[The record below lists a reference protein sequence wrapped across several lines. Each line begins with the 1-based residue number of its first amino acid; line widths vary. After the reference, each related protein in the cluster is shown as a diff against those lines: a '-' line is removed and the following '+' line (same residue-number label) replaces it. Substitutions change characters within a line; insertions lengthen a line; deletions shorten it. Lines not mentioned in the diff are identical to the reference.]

1 MQNFLKECSTSFM
14 EFSIKLLAPHLHFC
28 VGSFLIFPEG
38 INKWFS
44 DNKQDLFYTHMG
56 HNQFIDW
63 DID

>member
-1 MQNFLKECSTSFM
+1 M

-38 INKWFS
+38 NNKWFS